1 MNVIEFNPG
10 WKTDIVF
17 CFVDNTR
24 SYSSNTREFMKNQ
37 ADGTLANIYK
47 KGWTVYQWL
56 DENTL
61 LRHACNKG
69 HKWAVVFSTGTEFT
83 NGTAF
88 FDAILKLTKQD
99 FFLAG
104 HILDRND
111 AYYELHHQCYVIN
124 LEKYKDLEY
133 PKIGQQE
140 LGATHTQYVPYRSI
154 DNIHDDYT
162 PTEIGRGFTK
172 KNYNHK
178 CHGWNILSKAF
189 DIDAGVRV
197 FDENIRK
204 NKRHFYPESP
214 NDFYKNLSWAYHR
227 LNFCQNTHIHTI
239 NTETVHLPV
248 KQYKQIITPA
258 SGVWFNDYL
267 EPGGTVI
274 MYDYNRASLDYWKE
288 QFPEYKYVKCDLLGE
303 DNLLNYVDTSI
314 KETLIN
320 LSNIFNYEGT
330 VFFYSLDYRKH
341 KEKLLVANINN
352 AMPDAEIYFSMTAQL
367 FETVPTWHLN

>member
-1 MNVIEFNPG
+1 MNVIEFNTR
-10 WKTDIVF
+10 WETDIVF

-24 SYSSNTREFMKNQ
+24 AYNSNTREFMKNQ
-37 ADGTLANIYK
+37 ADGTLANIYN

-56 DENTL
+56 DEDIL

-104 HILDRND
+104 HLLDRYD

-133 PKIGQQE
+133 PKIGQQK
-140 LGATHTQYVPYRSI
+140 LGETHTQYAPYRSI

-162 PTEIGRGFTK
+162 PTEIRRGFTK
-172 KNYNHK
+172 KDYNHK
-178 CHGWNILSKAF
+178 CHGWNILSKAL
-189 DIDAGVRV
+189 DIDAGIIV
-197 FDENIRK
+197 FDESIRN

-227 LNFCQNTHIHTI
+227 LNYCQTTHIHTI
-239 NTETVHLPV
+239 NTETIHLPV

-258 SGVWFNDYL
+258 SGVWFNNYL

-288 QFPEYKYVKCDLLGE
+288 QFSEYKYVQCDLLGE
-303 DNLLNYVDTSI
+303 DNLLDYVDTNI

-341 KEKLLVANINN
+341 KEKLLISDIRN
-352 AMPDAEIYFSMTAQL
+352 AMPDAEIYFNMTAQL
-367 FETVPTWHLN
+367 FEIVPTWHFN